1 MSGFFEEINSIPN
14 PSFILDEE
22 LFIQNMETLAALQ
35 KESGVHVLCAL
46 KGFSMWEVFPLMMDY
61 LSGGTAS
68 SLNEARLIHD
78 EMGKKA
84 HSCFVVYSQEEFNEV
99 QDLSSHITFNSMS
112 QFECFRQHLRKD
124 IDYALRINPEFSNV
138 DFTQYNPCA
147 TGSRFGVT
155 HDELPNTFPNEITG
169 LHFHT
174 LCESSAE
181 NFKDVL
187 EVIES
192 KFGDILHRVKWV
204 NFGGGHHI
212 TKKGYNI
219 KLLSHLLN
227 KVQDKYDLEVYIEPG
242 EAIAL
247 NAGFLL
253 AKVEDVVTNQN
264 EKTAVLNVSFAAHMP
279 DCLEM
284 PYKPEVVGETKE
296 GVEVTFGGNTCM
308 SGDFVRGFHFEK
320 ELHVGQHI
328 VFKDMAH
335 YTFVK
340 TTFFNGVRHPSIGM
354 WTKSNE
360 FRLLKDFSY
369 EDFKYRLS

>member
-1 MSGFFEEINSIPN
+1 MSGFFENINSIPN

-22 LFIQNMETLAALQ
+22 LFIQNMETFAALQ
-35 KESGVHVLCAL
+35 KQSGIHVLCAL

-84 HSCFVVYSQEEFNEV
+84 HSCFVVYNQEEFNEV
-99 QDLSSHITFNSMS
+99 QELSSHITFNSMS
-112 QFECFRQHLRKD
+112 QFKRFRKEFKKD
-124 IDYALRINPEFSNV
+124 IQYALRINPEFSNV
-138 DFTQYNPCA
+138 DFIQYNPC
-147 TGSRFGVT
+147 TPGSRFGIT
-155 HDELPNTFPNEITG
+155 LDELPTIFPDEITG
-169 LHFHT
+169 VHFHT

-181 NFKDVL
+181 NFKEVL
-187 EVIES
+187 DVIES
-192 KFGDILHRVKWV
+192 KFGYILHRVKWV

-212 TKKGYNI
+212 TKKDYDIN
-219 KLLSHLLN
+219 LLSSLLN
-227 KVQDKYDLEVYIEPG
+227 KIRDKYDLEVYIEPG

-247 NAGFLL
+247 NTGFLL
-253 AKVEDVVTNQN
+253 AEVEDVVTNQN

-296 GVEVTFGGNTCM
+296 GFEVTLGGNTCM

-340 TTFFNGVRHPSIGM
+340 TTFFNGVQHPSLGI
-354 WTKSNE
+354 WTKNNE

>member
-1 MSGFFEEINSIPN
+1 MSGFFENINSIPN

-22 LFIQNMETLAALQ
+22 LFIQNMETFAALQ
-35 KESGVHVLCAL
+35 KQSGIHVLCAL

-84 HSCFVVYSQEEFNEV
+84 HSCFVVYNQEEFNEV
-99 QDLSSHITFNSMS
+99 QELSSHITFNSMS
-112 QFECFRQHLRKD
+112 QFKRFRKEFKKD
-124 IDYALRINPEFSNV
+124 IQYALRINPEFSNV
-138 DFTQYNPCA
+138 DFIQYNPC
-147 TGSRFGVT
+147 TPGSRFGIT
-155 HDELPNTFPNEITG
+155 LDELPTIFPDEITG
-169 LHFHT
+169 VHFHT

-181 NFKDVL
+181 NFKEVL
-187 EVIES
+187 DVIES
-192 KFGDILHRVKWV
+192 KFGYILHRVKWV

-212 TKKGYNI
+212 TKKDYDIN
-219 KLLSHLLN
+219 LLSSLLN
-227 KVQDKYDLEVYIEPG
+227 KIRDKYDLEVYIEPG

-247 NAGFLL
+247 NTGFLL
-253 AKVEDVVTNQN
+253 AEVEDVVTNQN

-296 GVEVTFGGNTCM
+296 GFEVTLGGNTCM

-340 TTFFNGVRHPSIGM
+340 TTFFNGVQHPSLGI
-354 WTKSNE
+354 WTKNKE

>member
-22 LFIQNMETLAALQ
+22 LFIQNMETFAALQ
-35 KESGVHVLCAL
+35 EQNGIHVLCAL
-46 KGFSMWEVFPLMMDY
+46 KGFSMWEVFPLMMNY

-99 QDLSSHITFNSMS
+99 QELSSHITFNSMS
-112 QFECFRQHLRKD
+112 QFERFKKELKKD
-124 IDYALRINPEFSNV
+124 IQYALRINPEFSNV
-138 DFTQYNPCA
+138 DFMQYNPCA
-147 TGSRFGVT
+147 SGSRFGVT
-155 HDELPNTFPNEITG
+155 FDELPAIFPDEITG
-169 LHFHT
+169 VHFHT

-192 KFGDILHRVKWV
+192 KFGHILHHVKWV

-212 TKKGYNI
+212 TQKDYDIN
-219 KLLSHLLN
+219 LLSSLLN
-227 KVQDKYDLEVYIEPG
+227 TVRDKYDLEVYIEPG

-296 GVEVTFGGNTCM
+296 GIEVTLGGNTCM

-340 TTFFNGVRHPSIGM
+340 TTFFNGVQHPSLGI
-354 WTKSNE
+354 WTKNKE
-360 FRLLKDFSY
+360 FRLLKDFRY

>member
-1 MSGFFEEINSIPN
+1 MSGFFENINSIPN

-22 LFIQNMETLAALQ
+22 LFIQNMETFAALQ
-35 KESGVHVLCAL
+35 KQSGIHVLCAL

-84 HSCFVVYSQEEFNEV
+84 HSCFVVYNQEEFNEV
-99 QDLSSHITFNSMS
+99 QELSSHITFNSMS
-112 QFECFRQHLRKD
+112 QFKRFRKEFKKD
-124 IDYALRINPEFSNV
+124 IQYALRINPEFSNV
-138 DFTQYNPCA
+138 DFIKYNPC
-147 TGSRFGVT
+147 TPGSRFGIT
-155 HDELPNTFPNEITG
+155 LDELPTIFPDEITG
-169 LHFHT
+169 VHFHT

-181 NFKDVL
+181 NFKEVL
-187 EVIES
+187 DVIES
-192 KFGDILHRVKWV
+192 KFGYILHRVKWV

-212 TKKGYNI
+212 TKKDYDIN
-219 KLLSHLLN
+219 LLSSLLN
-227 KVQDKYDLEVYIEPG
+227 KIRDKYDLEVYIEPG

-247 NAGFLL
+247 NTGFLL
-253 AKVEDVVTNQN
+253 AEVEDVVTNQN

-296 GVEVTFGGNTCM
+296 GFEVTLGGNTCM

-340 TTFFNGVRHPSIGM
+340 TTFFNGVQHPSLGI
-354 WTKSNE
+354 WTKNKE